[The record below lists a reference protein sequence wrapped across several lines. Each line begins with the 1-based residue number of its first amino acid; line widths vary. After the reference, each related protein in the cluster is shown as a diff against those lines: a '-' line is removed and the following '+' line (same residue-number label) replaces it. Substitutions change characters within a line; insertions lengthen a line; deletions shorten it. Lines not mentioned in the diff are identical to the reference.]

1 MKIDDQLSCPAC
13 KSNLISHLDSFVCAN
28 KTCFHGDIDKA
39 FSCINKIPILISET
53 ECDTVFSFSHLN
65 SLVERSGDGGL
76 FKSLKQHIVGKSK
89 TTVLNISNFL
99 RHLKKTNKN
108 PLILIIGA
116 GELGSGTDEIYS
128 SDAKLVGTDIYIN
141 PNIDYLAD
149 AHYLPFR
156 DNVFDGVLI
165 QAVLE
170 HVADPQVVVSEIYR
184 VLKTNGLVYAET
196 PFMQQVHEGAYDFTR
211 FTVVGHRYLFKRFD
225 RIDAG
230 GLDGVGV
237 VLAWSIRA
245 FVHGITRSR
254 LIAKLFFIPL
264 KYILTFVEKFA
275 SPASLYDANSGSYFL
290 GKKSNNTMSHKDAIN
305 EYDGCDR

>member
-1 MKIDDQLSCPAC
+1 MKIDNQLSCPAC
-13 KSNLISHLDSFVCAN
+13 KSNLIKNLDSFICIN
-28 KTCFHGDIDKA
+28 KTCFHADIDKA
-39 FSCINKIPILISET
+39 FSSINNIPILISET
-53 ECDTVFSFSHLN
+53 ECDTVFSSSHLN
-65 SLVERSGDGGL
+65 SPVERSGDGGF
-76 FKSLKQHIVGKSK
+76 FKSFKEHLVGKSK

-99 RHLKKTNKN
+99 KHLKKTNKK
-108 PLILIIGA
+108 PLVLIIGA
-116 GELGSGTDEIYS
+116 GEFGSGTEEIYS

-156 DNVFDGVLI
+156 DNIFDGVLI

-170 HVADPQVVVSEIYR
+170 HVADPPLVVSEIYR
-184 VLKTNGLVYAET
+184 VLKSNGLVYAET

-211 FTVVGHRYLFKRFD
+211 FTVVGHRYLFKSFD
-225 RIDAG
+225 KIDAG

-254 LIAKLFFIPL
+254 FIAKLFFIPL

-275 SPASLYDANSGSYFL
+275 SPGSLYDANSGSYFL
-290 GKKSNNTMSHKDAIN
+290 GKKSNSTLSHKDAIN
-305 EYDGCDR
+305 EYEGCDR